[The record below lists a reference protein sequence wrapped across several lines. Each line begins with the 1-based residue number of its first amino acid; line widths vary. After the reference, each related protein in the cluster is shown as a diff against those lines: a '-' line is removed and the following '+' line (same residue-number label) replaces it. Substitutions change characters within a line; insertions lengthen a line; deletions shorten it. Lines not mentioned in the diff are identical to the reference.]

1 MKTDIISKLMP
12 TTKSIINPLLTSTN
26 YTKEHSQ
33 KCFQL
38 STWMTAFLYHLDN
51 LHICH
56 ITSNKHPEQRKITQC
71 ATVHTSSCSDT
82 CCIAHQNILRMHQV
96 KMLTLMLQN
105 ILIALFMNDI
115 TNRGIIIPQQG
126 P

>member
-1 MKTDIISKLMP
+1 MKTDIISKLMA

-26 YTKEHSQ
+26 YTKEQQS
-33 KCFQL
+33 KIFQL
-38 STWMTAFLYHLDN
+38 STWMTALLSHLDN
-51 LHICH
+51 L
-56 ITSNKHPEQRKITQC
+56 TSNKHPEQRKITQC

-82 CCIAHQNILRMHQV
+82 CCIAHQKDLRVHQV